1 MARAYLM
8 IGLLALGVFSWAQ
21 YRGVGLFDDHG
32 SSQASRLGPG
42 QRSTFH
48 K

>member
-1 MARAYLM
+1 MAKIYLL
-8 IGLLALGVFSWAQ
+8 IGALSLSFFSWAQ
-21 YRGVGLFDDHG
+21 YRGVGLFDDEIQSG
-32 SSQASRLGPG
+32 QARSIG